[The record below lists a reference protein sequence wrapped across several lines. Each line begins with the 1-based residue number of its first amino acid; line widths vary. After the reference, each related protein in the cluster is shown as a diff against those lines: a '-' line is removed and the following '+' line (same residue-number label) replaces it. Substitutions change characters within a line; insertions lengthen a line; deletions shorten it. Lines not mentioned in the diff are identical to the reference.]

1 MLLLAGVAPP
11 QTQVCKGY
19 LDFKG
24 EVKTMITV
32 GKEIWSGSTNTLI
45 KVWNPQEV
53 RVPPQAIRRVSVRAG
68 ADCCVVCG
76 NTQRG
81 GDCVATLEGHN
92 GEVVNFCTNG
102 TSVWSCGW
110 DKQIFL
116 WDVQVRAFPSPPQT
130 SSVSVVVG
138 CG

>member
-1 MLLLAGVAPP
+1 MTDGRLLVVGAVAAAAPP

-53 RVPPQAIRRVSVRAG
+53 CAPP
-68 ADCCVVCG
+68 
-76 NTQRG
+76 
-81 GDCVATLEGHN
+81 
-92 GEVVNFCTNG
+92 
-102 TSVWSCGW
+102 
-110 DKQIFL
+110 
-116 WDVQVRAFPSPPQT
+116 FPFA
-130 SSVSVVVG
+130 
-138 CG
+138 

>member
-1 MLLLAGVAPP
+1 MTDGRLLVVDAVAPP

-53 RVPPQAIRRVSVRAG
+53 RVPP
-68 ADCCVVCG
+68 
-76 NTQRG
+76 
-81 GDCVATLEGHN
+81 
-92 GEVVNFCTNG
+92 
-102 TSVWSCGW
+102 
-110 DKQIFL
+110 
-116 WDVQVRAFPSPPQT
+116 
-130 SSVSVVVG
+130 SSVSSRVG
-138 CG
+138 TRGC